1 MRAGFARRRGF
12 TLIEAL
18 AAFAILALAL
28 GQLLRSVGAGAAN
41 EQRADYL
48 LRAVADGGSHL
59 ARLGVSLPLMEG
71 ETIGRYDDGLPWRL
85 NVIRDQAVASGGASA
100 PVVAYR
106 LRLEVGSGAGPG
118 RRLILVAERLTVSEG
133 ESAVK

>member
-1 MRAGFARRRGF
+1 MRAGLARRRGF

-28 GQLLRSVGAGAAN
+28 GQLLRSVGAGAEN

-48 LRAVADGGSHL
+48 LGAVADGRSHL
-59 ARLGVSLPLMEG
+59 AGLGVSLPLEPG
-71 ETIGRYDDGLPWRL
+71 ETFGRYDDGLPWTL
-85 NVIRDQAVASGGASA
+85 SVVRDQAVASGGATPS
-100 PVVAYR
+100 VVAYR

-118 RRLILVAERLTVSEG
+118 RRLILVAEKLTVPETGSPT
-133 ESAVK
+133 K